1 MPQLHDVNIQSIQPL
16 APPREFLEKYHIT
29 PQIAQRVAE
38 GRQQVARIIRGE
50 DDRMLMVVGP
60 CSLHDVEAGYEYAE
74 RLKSLADEFEDRM
87 LIVMRVYFEK
97 PRTTVGWKGLI
108 YDPHLNGS
116 FDITTGLRMA
126 REFLLQVGEL
136 GLLAAIEF
144 VDPITPQ
151 YIADMYSWAAIGA
164 RTAESQTHRQMSSG
178 LSMPVGFKNG
188 TGGSIQLA
196 VDGVVAAQAVQAFL
210 GVDAEGKASIVV
222 TKGNPDTHIV
232 LRGGSRGPNFD
243 APSIADAIDRL
254 QRSKL
259 HTQLVVDCSHA
270 NCGKDHTKQRIAFH
284 DVLNQRV
291 EGNHNIVGMM
301 LESHL
306 FEGNQ
311 PLNESN
317 PGNLKY
323 GVSVTDPCVGWDETV
338 DLLSA
343 AYQAL
348 GSSQKMGAATT

>member
-1 MPQLHDVNIQSIQPL
+1 MPQIHDVNIQNIQPL
-16 APPREFLEKYHIT
+16 ATPREFLEKLSTT
-29 PQIAQRVAE
+29 PQIAQLVAD
-38 GRQQVARIIRGE
+38 GRQQIASILRGE
-50 DDRMLMVVGP
+50 DDRMLLITGP
-60 CSLHDVEAGYEYAE
+60 CSLHDVNAGYEYAQ
-74 RLKSLADEFEDRM
+74 RLKKLADEFQDRL

-116 FDITTGLRMA
+116 FDITTGLHRA
-126 REFLLQVGEL
+126 REFLLQIGEL

-151 YIADMYSWAAIGA
+151 YIADLYSWAAIGA

-210 GVDAEGKASIVV
+210 GVDADGKASVVV

-232 LRGGSRGPNFD
+232 LRGGSGGPNYD
-243 APSIADAIDRL
+243 ANSVGDAVERL
-254 QRSKL
+254 QRSRL
-259 HTQLVVDCSHA
+259 RTQLVVDCSHA
-270 NCGKDHTKQRIAFH
+270 NCGKDHTKQRVAFH
-284 DVLNQRV
+284 DLLEQRV
-291 EGNHNIVGMM
+291 AGNKNIVGMM

-306 FEGNQ
+306 LAGNQ
-311 PLNESN
+311 PIDESN

-323 GVSVTDPCVGWDETV
+323 GVSITDPCVDWEETV
-338 DLLSA
+338 DLLTE

-348 GSSQKMGAATT
+348 GSTEKMSASA